1 MPVLNYPDRKKNNKD
16 ISGYTI
22 TEMIFVIFITGILA
36 SISVPSLINW
46 KHFQTIKTRQLALR
60 TTLEQIKSDAKRWGA
75 TCTISGSDLKSSCTS
90 AVIQKT
96 TTDTFGAQSTPEK
109 VINPTVKDREAEKV
123 FIGTN
128 FKTITFSPRG
138 FIHIDPI
145 KSGSNN
151 ATFVWDFKMVAIR
164 LKAKHQ
170 NLRRGS
176 TPHWTYQRQT
186 KEDEQINSER
196 CCICNLRPRML
207 TITDR

>member
-151 ATFVWDFKMVAIR
+151 ATFVLGFQNGSDPFESQAPELCVVVQHLTGHISVKQRKMNKLTVSDAVSAISG
-164 LKAKHQ
+164 L
-170 NLRRGS
+170 
-176 TPHWTYQRQT
+176 
-186 KEDEQINSER
+186 E
-196 CCICNLRPRML
+196 C
-207 TITDR
+207 